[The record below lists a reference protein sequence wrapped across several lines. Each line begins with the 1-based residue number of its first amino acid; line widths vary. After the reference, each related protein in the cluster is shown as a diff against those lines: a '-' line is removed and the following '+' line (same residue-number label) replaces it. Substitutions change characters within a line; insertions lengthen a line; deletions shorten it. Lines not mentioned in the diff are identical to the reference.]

1 VKVGGQLAFA
11 QIAEVID
18 VGTIRQVWI
27 TGASSLS
34 GSGGSVGPPGSVGP
48 GLDRNVPLKS
58 RIRG

>member
-34 GSGGSVGPPGSVGP
+34 GSGGSVGPPGQRG
-48 GLDRNVPLKS
+48 S
-58 RIRG
+58 RS